1 MNSVVTVQTASAAW
15 FACAA
20 LAATCRAL
28 AATLP
33 GLSPGP
39 APSSP
44 FSLSLPLH
52 SFSFSLAEPDTA
64 TTRSHCRCHKYTVA
78 TTPSSGSKTYSCSNL
93 AWVTPSLSSPQALTG
108 SPSSVAVRRHG
119 SSSSPVPRPGCCW
132 LQPAD
137 QGSGAAGGWPQPDP
151 SAPGPTPTPP
161 LLADPTTLPLHGVRR
176 REVEED
182 GVNRK

>member
-1 MNSVVTVQTASAAW
+1 MLAVRAAW
-15 FACAA
+15 LACAA
-20 LAATCRAL
+20 LCCHLPCPRCHL
-28 AATLP
+28 AVLKSRTSTL
-33 GLSPGP
+33 LSILPL
-39 APSSP
+39 PSSAFF
-44 FSLSLPLH
+44 FSL
-52 SFSFSLAEPDTA
+52 SLAEPDTA
-64 TTRSHCRCHKYTVA
+64 TAGSHCRCRKCTVA
-78 TTPSSGSKTYSCSNL
+78 TTPSFGSKTYSCSNL

-137 QGSGAAGGWPQPDP
+137 QGSGAARGWPQPDP
-151 SAPGPTPTPP
+151 NAPGPTPTPP
-161 LLADPTTLPLHGVRR
+161 LQADPTTLPLHGIRR

>member
-1 MNSVVTVQTASAAW
+1 MLSPCW
-15 FACAA
+15 LFAPRGSPA
-20 LAATCRAL
+20 LHSAATCRAL

-33 GLSPGP
+33 CLSPGP

-52 SFSFSLAEPDTA
+52 FFSLSLAEPDTA
-64 TTRSHCRCHKYTVA
+64 TAGSLCRCRKCTVA
-78 TTPSSGSKTYSCSNL
+78 TMTSFGSKTYSCSNL

-137 QGSGAAGGWPQPDP
+137 QGSGAARGWPQPDP

-161 LLADPTTLPLHGVRR
+161 LQADPTTLPLHGVRR

>member
-1 MNSVVTVQTASAAW
+1 MNSVITVQTASAAW
-15 FACAA
+15 PPVSAPV
-20 LAATCRAL
+20 ATSPRCMKAEHEPCFP
-28 AATLP
+28 LP
-33 GLSPGP
+33 
-39 APSSP
+39 SP

-64 TTRSHCRCHKYTVA
+64 TARSHCRCRKSTVA
-78 TTPSSGSKTYSCSNL
+78 TTPSFGSKTYSCSNL

-137 QGSGAAGGWPQPDP
+137 QGSGAARGWPQPDP

-161 LLADPTTLPLHGVRR
+161 LAS
-176 REVEED
+176 
-182 GVNRK
+182 

>member
-1 MNSVVTVQTASAAW
+1 MSSPCW
-15 FACAA
+15 LFAPRGSPA
-20 LAATCRAL
+20 LHSAATCRAL

-33 GLSPGP
+33 CLSPGP

-52 SFSFSLAEPDTA
+52 FFSLSLAEPDTA
-64 TTRSHCRCHKYTVA
+64 TAGSHCRCRKCTVA
-78 TTPSSGSKTYSCSNL
+78 TTPSFGSKTYSCSNL

-137 QGSGAAGGWPQPDP
+137 QGSGAARGWPQPDP

-161 LLADPTTLPLHGVRR
+161 LAS
-176 REVEED
+176 
-182 GVNRK
+182 